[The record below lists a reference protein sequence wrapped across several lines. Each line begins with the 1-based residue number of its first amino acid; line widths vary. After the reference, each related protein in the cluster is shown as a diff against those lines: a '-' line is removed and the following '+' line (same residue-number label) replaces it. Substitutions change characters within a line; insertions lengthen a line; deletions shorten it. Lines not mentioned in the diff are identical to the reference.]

1 MNATLRAVAALLA
14 LLLGVALLYVPGL
27 SGGFLFDDYPNIVF
41 KEQVHASSLSPE
53 ALRRAAGSYRDGGL
67 GRPLSTVSFAV
78 DHAAAGGLEPAR
90 FKRTNLAIHLVN
102 ALLVVLLVRRLLRL
116 DPGRRW
122 GPWAAVLLAAAW
134 AVHPLQVST
143 VLYVVQR
150 MEMLAAVFML
160 LSLIA
165 YLRGR
170 QDQVAGR
177 PGWPWLALGAL
188 WAGLALLAKESAV
201 VLPLLL
207 FAMEALLLRFQL
219 SGGRVSA
226 VLRGAWL
233 AVMAAM
239 VAVFMVWLLPK
250 VGNAESFAIRDFDG
264 YERVLTQMRV
274 LPGYLLWSLLPLPG
288 LLDFYYD
295 AYPASRGWL
304 SPATTVFGA
313 LLLAALAVVAWR
325 IRRVAPLASLGIAWF
340 FACHALTS
348 NWVNLELVFE
358 HRNYLSLLGVLLAA
372 ADLLR
377 RLPWGKLRPVL
388 IGVVISAFAAAT
400 LLRAATWGDPFL
412 LALDLAERN
421 PASPRAATDLAEQY
435 MHASGYDP
443 DHRAYALA
451 VKEFQR
457 AAALPGASPLPE
469 QGLILLTAA
478 AGQPV
483 DPAWWNAI
491 EGKLAHGRVGPQEVV
506 AVTGL
511 LQRHHDG
518 LLLDAEAL
526 YRVLG
531 QLLERR
537 PDLPAH
543 MAMALADLA
552 MKDLDDPDRT
562 RAALREVARRSV
574 GDPAYVRQ
582 VAGVLA
588 ADGHTAE
595 AEYLLQAAERPA
607 VDPEG
612 S

>member
-1 MNATLRAVAALLA
+1 MLRAVAALLV
-14 LLLGVALLYVPGL
+14 LLLGLTLLYLPGL

-41 KEQVHASSLSPE
+41 KEQVHAASLSPE
-53 ALRRAAGSYRDGGL
+53 TLRRAAGSYRDGL
-67 GRPLSTVSFAV
+67 GRPLSTVSFAM

-102 ALLVVLLVRRLLRL
+102 ALLVFLLVRRLLRL
-116 DPGRRW
+116 DTGRRW
-122 GPWAAVLLAAAW
+122 GPWAALLLAAAW
-134 AVHPLQVST
+134 AAHPLQVST

-150 MEMLAAVFML
+150 MEMLAALFML
-160 LSLIA
+160 LALVA

-170 QDQVAGR
+170 QDQIAGR
-177 PGWPWLALGAL
+177 RGWPWLGVAAC
-188 WAGLALLAKESAV
+188 WSGLAVLAKESAV

-207 FAMEALLLRFQL
+207 FAVEALLLRFR
-219 SGGRVSA
+219 SAGGVSA
-226 VLRGAWL
+226 ALRGAWL
-233 AVMAAM
+233 AVLAAGF
-239 VAVFMVWLLPK
+239 VVFAFWLLPRF
-250 VGNAESFAIRDFDG
+250 GAAEGFAIRDYDG
-264 YERVLTQMRV
+264 YQRVLTQMRV
-274 LPGYLLWSLLPLPG
+274 LPGYLLWSVLPLPG
-288 LLDFYYD
+288 FLDFYYD
-295 AYPASRGWL
+295 AYPASRGWF
-304 SPATTVFGA
+304 SPATTALGA
-313 LLLAALAVVAWR
+313 LLLAGLLALAWR
-325 IRRVAPLASLGIAWF
+325 LRQRAPLAALGIVWF

-388 IGVVISAFAAAT
+388 VGVALAALAAAT
-400 LLRAATWGDPFL
+400 LLRTATWGDPTL

-421 PASPRAATDLAEQY
+421 PTSPRAATDLAEQY

-443 DHRAYALA
+443 EHRAYGLA
-451 VKEFQR
+451 RAEFQR
-457 AAALPGASPLPE
+457 AADLPGASPLPE
-469 QGLILLTAA
+469 QGLILLATA

-483 DPAWWNAI
+483 DPAWWAAI
-491 EGKLAHGRVGPQEVV
+491 EDKLAHRRVGPQEVV

-511 LQRHHDG
+511 LQRHQEG
-518 LLLDAEAL
+518 LTLDAEAL
-526 YRVLG
+526 YRVLA
-531 QLLERR
+531 LLLVRR

-552 MKDLDDPDRT
+552 MKDLDDPERT
-562 RAALREVARRSV
+562 RAALREVARRSA

-588 ADGHTAE
+588 ADGHAE
-595 AEYLLQAAERPA
+595 EAAWLLQAAERLA
-607 VDPEG
+607 ADADG